1 MKNEVNEKESVGWE
15 ALKVRLDA
23 LVLMLMKS
31 TLADDKGKVRI
42 SEAAPLL
49 YRVGYTPTE
58 IANIFGKKKA
68 SEVSQYLYSK
78 K

>member
-1 MKNEVNEKESVGWE
+1 MKNEVSEKESVGWGV
-15 ALKVRLDA
+15 LKVRLDA

-31 TLADDKGKVRI
+31 TLTDDSGKVRI

-49 YRVGYTPTE
+49 HRAGYTPTE
-58 IANIFGKKKA
+58 IANILGKKKA

>member
-1 MKNEVNEKESVGWE
+1 MKNEVNEKESVGWK

-31 TLADDKGKVRI
+31 SLADDNGKVRI
-42 SEAAPLL
+42 SEAAQLL

-58 IANIFGKKKA
+58 IANILGKKRA
-68 SEVSQYLYSK
+68 SEVSPYLYSK